1 MKPLILDYAEIPEKI
16 NLDYS
21 LIEYSEKLNLSVLK
35 GTDEVA
41 IDKANL
47 DTRTFTKATGES
59 SDSDASNMNLNNLF
73 DTITKTGDNKE
84 SSDSDCHSMQDL
96 QNTLDTKT
104 QTYVQVEETDRDNN
118 NFAKLKLLMDTR
130 TLTDVAREQT
140 DKDK

>member
-1 MKPLILDYAEIPEKI
+1 MKPLILDYAEVPEKI

-41 IDKANL
+41 IEKANL

-59 SDSDASNMNLNNLF
+59 SDSDVSNMNLKNLF

-84 SSDSDCHSMQDL
+84 SSDSDYHSVQKL
-96 QNTLDTKT
+96 QNVLDTKT
-104 QTYVQVEETDRDNN
+104 HTFVRVEETDSDNN
-118 NFAKLKLLMDTR
+118 NLIKLKLLMDTR
-130 TLTDVAREQT
+130 TLTEVAREQT